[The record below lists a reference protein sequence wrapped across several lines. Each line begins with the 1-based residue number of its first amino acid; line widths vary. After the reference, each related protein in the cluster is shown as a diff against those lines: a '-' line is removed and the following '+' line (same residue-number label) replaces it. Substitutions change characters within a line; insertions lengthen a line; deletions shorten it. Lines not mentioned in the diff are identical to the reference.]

1 MSDLTKEELL
11 EWLRCLYVEGI
22 ETIQAKDDIDHEEA
36 HDQLVKI
43 VEGHFKYKYLDND
56 PECYHVADQ
65 EQVDELVEDII
76 LIAEYEGV
84 EHDSKCRQIKQ
95 LLTRQPVQVDE
106 DTKNVIDNLVGLQ
119 ECLEAGEDWCSV
131 AVVAGA
137 IELLLSQKRT
147 VTWEWVRNRVHNM
160 PTRSAS
166 HTIGTF
172 VSMLEELGIE
182 VVE

>member
-1 MSDLTKEELL
+1 MPKNSMEDLNEKELL
-11 EWLRCLYVEGI
+11 AEMRVVFNNGLIFPAVY
-22 ETIQAKDDIDHEEA
+22 
-36 HDQLVKI
+36 DQIVKI
-43 VEGHFKYKYLDND
+43 VKEHFRE
-56 PECYHVADQ
+56 PV
-65 EQVDELVEDII
+65 QVDKEKKIEEIRMMIQKATSEYMPVYRRIYLNDAVE
-76 LIAEYEGV
+76 V
-84 EHDSKCRQIKQ
+84 EIRK